1 MRVRYWN
8 VAEHNHHPVAD
19 NPEVTHE
26 RSDVSIRGIIIFAI
40 VLVLTAVVVHI
51 GLYGLLEYYGEFA
64 PRRTRAPGSPA
75 AQEETTPLPRLQIS
89 PRTDL
94 AEMRAAE
101 QKELTSYGWI
111 DKQKQSVRIP
121 IDQAMKLLA
130 ERGLPARKETKAV
143 TDQQSA
149 ISSNP
154 EKIGNLKAER

>member
-1 MRVRYWN
+1 

-51 GLYGLLEYYGEFA
+51 GLYGLLEYYGVFS

-101 QKELTSYGWI
+101 EKELTTYGWA
-111 DKQKQSVRIP
+111 DEEKRAVRIP

-154 EKIGNLKAER
+154 AKTETQKRSGNR